1 VIFHFG
7 STDRSITAEAIAKHR
22 KAWPDAPVYVYEG
35 AGHAFNRDVD
45 PTHYN
50 ESAAKSA
57 WQRTLAFF
65 DQHLAGHA

>member
-1 VIFHFG
+1 MFHFG
-7 STDRSITAEAIAKHR
+7 ANDRSITAEAIEKHR

-45 PTHYN
+45 PTHYD
-50 ESAAKSA
+50 EAAAKLA

-65 DQHLAGHA
+65 DQHLAGSA